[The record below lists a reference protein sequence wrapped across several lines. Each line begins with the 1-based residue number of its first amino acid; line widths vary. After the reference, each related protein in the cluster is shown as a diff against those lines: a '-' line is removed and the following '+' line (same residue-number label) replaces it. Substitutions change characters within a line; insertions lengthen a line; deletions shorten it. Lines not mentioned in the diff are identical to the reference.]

1 MIPKFINTKDLF
13 DYVRKYD
20 LEKIKS
26 LDKIFAGYEFTE
38 IGIQEL
44 LGEIINSD
52 NFLILDSRSEKEFEE
67 SAIPYSINFP
77 VLTNAERKN
86 VGIIFN
92 KYSALAAGELAV
104 EFAEPKIEKLQ
115 KFLTDNNAG
124 VKNIYIHCWRGG
136 GRSKYLSKMVLDLG
150 YKVKILKGGFK
161 SYRRAVNEFFNQKE
175 FPYELVELNG
185 LTGVGKTE
193 LINSLKNDYPVIDL
207 ERSAR
212 HFSSLFGF
220 IPYKIRNY
228 KPVANQSAFEN
239 DIFSQVILNK
249 KKFGEVPAFLIE
261 SESKKVGDF
270 YIPEILYEKLLNASC
285 INIFVN
291 IENRITRII
300 NDYFGSDNI
309 GIDEMLKILNE
320 KERVFKKE
328 LSKVKFEE
336 LKTDLEK
343 GDVYEFTKS
352 MIQNYYD
359 KKYKDKGKTP
369 LATINNKTLE
379 TAKEKIMEVL
389 KKFKNAHSAGD

>member
-1 MIPKFINTKDLF
+1 
-13 DYVRKYD
+13 
-20 LEKIKS
+20 
-26 LDKIFAGYEFTE
+26 
-38 IGIQEL
+38 
-44 LGEIINSD
+44 
-52 NFLILDSRSEKEFEE
+52 
-67 SAIPYSINFP
+67 
-77 VLTNAERKN
+77 
-86 VGIIFN
+86 
-92 KYSALAAGELAV
+92 
-104 EFAEPKIEKLQ
+104 
-115 KFLTDNNAG
+115 
-124 VKNIYIHCWRGG
+124 
-136 GRSKYLSKMVLDLG
+136 MVMDLG

-161 SYRRAVNEFFNQKE
+161 SYRRVVNEFFNQKE

-193 LINSLKNDYPVIDL
+193 IINSLKNNYPVIDL

-249 KKFGEVPAFLIE
+249 KIFGNVSTFLIE

-270 YIPEILYEKLLNASC
+270 YIPEILYEKLLKASC
-285 INIFVN
+285 ININVN
-291 IENRITRII
+291 IEKRINRII

-336 LKTDLEK
+336 LKSDLEK

-359 KKYKDKGKTP
+359 KKYKDKGKIQ
-369 LATINNKTLE
+369 LATINNETLE
-379 TAKEKIMEVL
+379 TAKEEIMEIL
-389 KKFKNAHSAGD
+389 KKLKNVHLTELCK